1 MQQHNLTRYAWLA
14 IAAAVITISLKMVAY
29 LLTGSVGLLSDALE
43 SVVNLAAGMMA
54 LAMLT
59 LAAQPADDDHTYG
72 HSKAEYFASAIE
84 GLLILVAAAS
94 IGWTAW
100 GRLLDPQPI
109 EQVGIGLAISIAA
122 SLVNLGVAQILMRAG
137 RQHQSI
143 TLEADAKHLMTDVW
157 TSGGVVIGILL
168 VSLTGWTILDPLI
181 AIAVA
186 VNIVWSGYQIIRRS
200 VLGLMD
206 TALPREELALVEGVL
221 QRYNNRGFQYHALR
235 SRQAGARRFISLH
248 LLVPNSWTIQQSHD
262 LAEMIE
268 ADIRRVLA
276 NTTVFTHLEPRDD
289 PASWADIGL
298 DRSDLVA

>member
-14 IAAAVITISLKMVAY
+14 ILAAVITIGLKMVAY
-29 LLTGSVGLLSDALE
+29 LLTGSIGLLSDALE
-43 SVVNLAAGMMA
+43 SVVNLAAGIMA

-84 GLLILVAAAS
+84 GLLILIAAAS
-94 IGWTAW
+94 IGWAAW
-100 GRLLDPQPI
+100 GRLLNPQPI
-109 EQVGIGLAISIAA
+109 EQVGAGLAVSIVA

-137 RQHQSI
+137 RQHYSI

-157 TSGGVVIGILL
+157 TSGGVVVGILL
-168 VSLTGWTILDPLI
+168 VSVTGWTILDPLI

-206 TALPREELALVEGVL
+206 TALPREELALVEAVL
-221 QRYNNRGFQYHALR
+221 RRYHNRGLQYHALR
-235 SRQAGARRFISLH
+235 SRQAGVRRFISLH
-248 LLVPNSWTIQQSHD
+248 LLVPNSWTIQQGHD

-289 PASWADIGL
+289 PASWADVDL
-298 DRSDLVA
+298 DRSDLAA